1 MTNTVVIGC
10 ADQAL
15 AYELRSQLD
24 ELGDLEIGY
33 IAETTSEFSSAVI
46 RLEPDVVILHDA
58 TGPQTA
64 IDVVRELSLRRPT
77 MSTIVVCSDPSPESL
92 MPLVEAGARGI
103 LTYPLAFEEVEARV
117 RAATEWSRAMSDVV
131 ATPHD
136 PVGGV
141 GARVICFTGSKG
153 GVGTSTVATH
163 IALDVARE
171 VPNFRVALLDLDLE
185 KGDVSSLIDVRY
197 RSSIADVA
205 RVSNDLNVRTIADAV
220 VPHDSGLH
228 LLLTPHQ
235 VQDVEFITPQSVRI
249 IIATLRQ
256 AYDLVIID
264 GGSHVTPTQVAAV
277 ELADEVVIV
286 TTPDVL
292 SLRGVRRNL
301 DSWDGL
307 GVRKAETTRV
317 LVNNSSK
324 HNAIQADLVHR
335 LAQAPVISVA
345 LPSLHKQLEAAV
357 NSRDPLTLRESSWW
371 KALRA
376 IGKEIE
382 LVPVRPR
389 TDVAA
394 EAIKAEISTRR
405 SERRRGRGKRR
416 QRGGKVAGSESGQ
429 ISIETVGLLPAI
441 LLICVF
447 LWQIG
452 LVGMSSIYASHAADA
467 AARQASLGKAPGP
480 SAYEKVPSYF
490 RHGMSVDPSS
500 TAPGDGVVTVH
511 VKVPLFVPGVFSG
524 PWSIDATR
532 KVVQEP

>member
-10 ADQAL
+10 ADQSL
-15 AYELRSQLD
+15 GYELRSQLD
-24 ELGDLEIGY
+24 EIGDLEIGY
-33 IAETTSEFSSAVI
+33 IAESTSEFSAAVI
-46 RLEPDVVILHDA
+46 RLEPDVAILHDA
-58 TGPQTA
+58 IGPQQVV
-64 IDVVRELSLRRPT
+64 DVVRELSLRRPT
-77 MSTIVVCSDPSPESL
+77 MSTIVVCSDPAPEAL

-103 LTYPLAFEEVEARV
+103 LTYPLAFEEVQARLH
-117 RAATEWSRAMSDVV
+117 AATEWSRAMRDVV
-131 ATPHD
+131 ATPQH
-136 PVGGV
+136 PVGV

-171 VPNFRVALLDLDLE
+171 VPGFRVALLDLDLE

-205 RVSNDLNVRTIADAV
+205 RVSDDLNVRTVADAV

-235 VQDVEFITPQSVRI
+235 VQDVEYITAQSVRV

-277 ELADEVVIV
+277 ELADEVVVV

-307 GVRKAETTRV
+307 GVRKADATRV

-324 HNAIQADLVHR
+324 RNAIQADLVHR

-345 LPSLHKQLEAAV
+345 LPSMHRQLEAAV

-382 LVPVRPR
+382 LVRVAPR
-389 TDVAA
+389 ADVAA
-394 EAIKAEISTRR
+394 EEIKAEISSRR
-405 SERRRGRGKRR
+405 SERRRGRGRR
-416 QRGGKVAGSESGQ
+416 GRRAGVSESEAGQ
-429 ISIETVGLLPAI
+429 ITLETVGLLPTI
-441 LLICVF
+441 LLLCVF

-452 LVGMSSIYASHAADA
+452 LVGMSAIYASHAADA
-467 AARQASLGKAPGP
+467 AARQASLGLAPGP
-480 SAYEKVPSYF
+480 TAYQRVPSYF
-490 RHGMSVDPSS
+490 RNGMTVTPSAQ
-500 TAPGDGVVTVH
+500 APADGVVTVD
-511 VKVPLFVPGVFSG
+511 VKVPILVPGVFSG
-524 PWSIDATR
+524 PWSIDQTR